1 MSAPR
6 VHLPPQVH
14 VFVRDWLSA
23 NHVVLKAPDG
33 CVVIDSGY
41 GKHVPL
47 TLALIASRMGLDG
60 RPLAMLVNTHCHSDH
75 MGGNAAVKRAYG
87 CPVAVPAGEA
97 PLIEA
102 WDERR
107 LWLGY
112 AGQRAERFA
121 VDEVLQPGA
130 TYVWGELEWRALAAP
145 GHDMGALVFFND
157 EHRVLVSGDALWE
170 NGYGMVMPR
179 EIDEAALPSTRATL
193 EMIAGLGARCVIPG
207 HGEPFADV
215 EAALERAFRRT
226 ASFEADPLRMARHAL
241 KVLLV
246 FTLLDRERM
255 PLASLPDHVERV
267 DVFREFNELYFRLPP
282 AALAEAL
289 VADLVRGGAVRREGN
304 DLIPGN

>member
-1 MSAPR
+1 
-6 VHLPPQVH
+6 

-23 NHVVLKAPDG
+23 NHVLLKSRDGHVL
-33 CVVIDSGY
+33 IDTGY
-41 GKHVPL
+41 VRHLPL
-47 TLALIASRMGLDG
+47 TLALLRSPRGLG
-60 RPLAMLVNTHCHSDH
+60 NEPLAAIVNTHCHSDH

-102 WDERR
+102 WDERG

-130 TYVWGELEWRALAAP
+130 TYAWGELEWRALAAP

-157 EHRVLVSGDALWE
+157 EHRILVSGDALWE
-170 NGYGMVMPR
+170 KGYGMVMPR

-207 HGEPFADV
+207 HGEPFTDV
-215 EAALERAFRRT
+215 DAALERAFHRT
-226 ASFEADPLRMARHAL
+226 ASFETDPLRMARHAL

-255 PLASLPDHVERV
+255 PLASLAGHVERV
-267 DVFREFNELYFRLPP
+267 NVFREFNALYFRLSP
-282 AALAEAL
+282 AALAEQL
-289 VADLVRGGAVRREGN
+289 VTDLLRAGAVRRDGD
-304 DLIPGN
+304 DLVPGT